1 MSFGPQVVM
10 PGAFHSESPNSG
22 SLSGVHPGMFRPP
35 ISPSASNSLYLG
47 RSSGSLYSDT
57 PAPGPNIKRK
67 RHRPTESTPLIDWS
81 IGVTDAGLG
90 ADYAPEE
97 KFDEERLIE
106 QGGRRYVLAGQ
117 MDTPN
122 GTTAAEIREAME
134 ESVYSDVDY
143 RRGLGPERSRAE
155 IESLNYRYPTT
166 TPSAPTR
173 AQQRNGWGL
182 ALNKIGGVVGK
193 VFQFCTGAVFR
204 GFYAGGG
211 RGYEMRGPSTPSR
224 QPSPNG
230 QVWCNEHDVPTL
242 PDFST
247 CATPGGFPQND
258 YTPSLYGRGTPEST
272 PPPAAKR
279 RHISEIHGDELRNW
293 VVVREP
299 VLKPRPQSRASLAPT
314 RYTSNQQSYPPVLHR
329 RINKPISRVNS
340 PSIARR
346 QSSRISHAGS
356 ATLSR
361 QEPASFA
368 SPRSQSPAPSYYPS
382 RIPIPVPSRPQSPS
396 NVSPTRLPRQSSLIP
411 SPNVSMKR
419 GHRRNHSTASA
430 ASVTSNRAR
439 RCDSVQGF
447 EDDSPRLDAE
457 AKNLAAKRLHEE
469 IETDLRMNDFNA
481 RIRDMIRQGKE
492 ALGTTVEV
500 EVDSGDCIDP
510 WEDE

>member
-10 PGAFHSESPNSG
+10 PGAFHSESPNG
-22 SLSGVHPGMFRPP
+22 ASLSGVHPGIFRPP
-35 ISPSASNSLYLG
+35 LSPSASSSLYLG
-47 RSSGSLYSDT
+47 RSSGSLYSDA
-57 PAPGPNIKRK
+57 PASLPNIKRK
-67 RHRPTESTPLIDWS
+67 RYRPTESTPLIDWS
-81 IGVTDAGLG
+81 IGVTDAELG
-90 ADYAPEE
+90 ADYAADE
-97 KFDEERLIE
+97 KFDEEKLIG

-117 MDTPN
+117 MDTPS

-134 ESVYSDVDY
+134 DSVYSDVDY
-143 RRGLGPERSRAE
+143 RRGLGPERPRAE
-155 IESLNYRYPTT
+155 IESLNSHYQTT
-166 TPSAPTR
+166 TPSVPTR
-173 AQQRNGWGL
+173 TQQKNGWGQ

-211 RGYEMRGPSTPSR
+211 RGYEMRAPSTPSR

-242 PDFST
+242 PDFGA
-247 CATPGGFPQND
+247 CATPGGFPEND
-258 YTPSLYGRGTPEST
+258 YTPSGYGRGTPEST

-279 RHISEIHGDELRNW
+279 RHINETGEELRNW
-293 VVVREP
+293 VVVKEP
-299 VLKPRPQSRASLAPT
+299 VLKTRPRSRASVAPT
-314 RYTSNQQSYPPVLHR
+314 GYPSTQQSYPPVLRR
-329 RINKPISRVNS
+329 RISKPVSRVNS
-340 PSIARR
+340 PSIAGR

-382 RIPIPVPSRPQSPS
+382 RIPVPIPSRPQSP
-396 NVSPTRLPRQSSLIP
+396 NISPSRLPRQSSLIP
-411 SPNVSMKR
+411 SPSVHAKR
-419 GHRRNHSTASA
+419 SHRRNHSTASA
-430 ASVTSNRAR
+430 ASVASSRVR
-439 RCDSVQGF
+439 RRDSVQDF
-447 EDDSPRLDAE
+447 EDNSPRLDAE

-500 EVDSGDCIDP
+500 EVDGDDCIDP